1 MGKVIW
7 LLAGVVLGIVL
18 TQRFSSTPNGRR
30 VLATVNS
37 TAGELVQAFADSY
50 RARLAETGNG

>member
-7 LLAGVVLGIVL
+7 LLAGVLAGIVL
-18 TQRFSSTPNGRR
+18 SQQLSRTPGGRR
-30 VLATVNS
+30 VLAAVNG
-37 TAGELVQAFADSY
+37 TAGEFVQTFTDSY